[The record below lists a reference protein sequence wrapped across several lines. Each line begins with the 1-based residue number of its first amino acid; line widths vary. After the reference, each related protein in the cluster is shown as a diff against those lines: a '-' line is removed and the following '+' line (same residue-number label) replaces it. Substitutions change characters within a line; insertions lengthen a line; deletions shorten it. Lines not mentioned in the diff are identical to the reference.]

1 MVSLLD
7 VNLLVA
13 LAWPNHVHHRQALA
27 WFLENQALGWATC
40 PLTQSGFVRISSNP
54 TALPDAKSPQEA
66 LLLLRRIVALPHHR
80 FWEDDVS
87 LATSNLVDAKRLTG
101 YRQVTD
107 LHLVTLALQKGGRL
121 ATIDGKIRSLVPRGY
136 SAQEIVSAIPVD

>member
-1 MVSLLD
+1 M
-7 VNLLVA
+7 
-13 LAWPNHVHHRQALA
+13 
-27 WFLENQALGWATC
+27 GWATC
-40 PLTQSGFVRISSNP
+40 PLTQSGFIRVSSNP

-66 LLLLRRIVALPHHR
+66 LLLLRRIVALPHHQ
-80 FWEDDVS
+80 FWEDGVS
-87 LATSNLVDAKRLTG
+87 LATSNLVDVKRLTG

-136 SAQEIVSAIPVD
+136 SAQEVVSTIPVD

>member
-1 MVSLLD
+1 MKGSQCSRSPRMPSRSPER
-7 VNLLVA
+7 
-13 LAWPNHVHHRQALA
+13 W
-27 WFLENQALGWATC
+27 
-40 PLTQSGFVRISSNP
+40 SGKLSKRADGFSSRR
-54 TALPDAKSPQEA
+54 LPDAKSPQEA

-136 SAQEIVSAIPVD
+136 AAQE